1 MGVAAMNKRTATA
14 TQVQHIHQPHKSALI
29 LNTMATNLA
38 PELFEH
44 IAVGLLSTNA
54 NAGATSRFTR
64 GRGGASACTASPA
77 TRPEVIV
84 PVLVGALRAID
95 SPVALFPAGVAGA
108 VDFDVL
114 FAP

>member
-1 MGVAAMNKRTATA
+1 
-14 TQVQHIHQPHKSALI
+14 
-29 LNTMATNLA
+29 MATNLA

-44 IAVGLLSTNA
+44 IAVGLLPPNA
-54 NAGATSRFTR
+54 NARAASRFTGGR
-64 GRGGASACTASPA
+64 RRGGSACTASPA